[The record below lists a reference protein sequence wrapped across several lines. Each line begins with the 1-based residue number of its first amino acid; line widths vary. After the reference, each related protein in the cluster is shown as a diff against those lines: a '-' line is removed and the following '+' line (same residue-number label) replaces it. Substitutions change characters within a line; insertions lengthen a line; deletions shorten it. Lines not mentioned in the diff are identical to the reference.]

1 MLLSSWAS
9 ADIFWMFRESDG
21 ATNWQYI
28 ANFSSSVL
36 IIALTITAVRLF
48 FSHRQAQKYN
58 RQLEEIRTELEL
70 RVDERTTTLRESNS
84 ALELEVGKHRKT
96 TRQLKH
102 SEAYINSILQ
112 SMPFALIGLNKNNKI
127 TQWNHRAE
135 AISGI
140 SADQAQGS
148 NYGKFILLLALHL
161 NRLRKPK
168 RMAKF

>member
-1 MLLSSWAS
+1 MAIHCQFLQQCSYYCP
-9 ADIFWMFRESDG
+9 DNYRG
-21 ATNWQYI
+21 QT
-28 ANFSSSVL
+28 
-36 IIALTITAVRLF
+36 F

-112 SMPFALIGLNKNNKI
+112 SMPFALIGLNKNNKNYPVEPSCRGY
-127 TQWNHRAE
+127 QWDIR
-135 AISGI
+135 
-140 SADQAQGS
+140 
-148 NYGKFILLLALHL
+148 
-161 NRLRKPK
+161 
-168 RMAKF
+168 